1 MGLVWLTNTYAF
13 DDGTPLELLAPGRR
27 PSIDEFQVSP
37 STLATFVGEY
47 RDSSDVSLYIRLEDE
62 GFLTVQTRGRAR
74 MRLYAESEDSFTL
87 DRGGARLVFS
97 RSRDGE
103 ITGVRMEPSESGET
117 ARKVGTRTPPPRA
130 VAAGD
135 AWHGVGVQW
144 KVGYWIFVVP
154 LALLALLTLAFEARR
169 ILNKRKTRA

>member
-1 MGLVWLTNTYAF
+1 MTAVRGRRRSRSVITSYSIHYTKLYDLGAPRNGIVEIAGPDRAPF

-74 MRLYAESEDSFTL
+74 MRLYAESEDS
-87 DRGGARLVFS
+87 S
-97 RSRDGE
+97 
-103 ITGVRMEPSESGET
+103 
-117 ARKVGTRTPPPRA
+117 
-130 VAAGD
+130 
-135 AWHGVGVQW
+135 
-144 KVGYWIFVVP
+144 YNFV
-154 LALLALLTLAFEARR
+154 
-169 ILNKRKTRA
+169 